1 MTRRVLVC
9 GGAGYIGSHMAKW
22 LAAHA
27 HEYGFIVRYPQ
38 DKTHI
43 TGYAWESWHLRWVGT
58 EVSQHFAP
66 GSNLTLEEY
75 LGLA

>member
-1 MTRRVLVC
+1 M
-9 GGAGYIGSHMAKW
+9 
-22 LAAHA
+22 
-27 HEYGFIVRYPQ
+27 VRYPQ